1 MKEFKQHESLEL
13 MPITGFA
20 HDVFKGLSAHP
31 KYLSSKY
38 FYDDEGSRIFQQ
50 IMQMPEYYLT
60 DCEMEI
66 FKTQKE
72 DIFASFTSG
81 NETIDL
87 IELGAGDGLKTTIL
101 LKYFLSQKANLTYL
115 PIDISEEALRHLK
128 ASMEVKLPSLL
139 IKSMAGDYFQMME
152 TINHHNHHKKI
163 LLFLGS
169 NIGNFNE
176 DEASEFLRKLRSV
189 MQKEDML
196 FIGFDLKKEPDII
209 LKAYNDPH
217 GHTAA
222 FNLNLL
228 HRMNRELGADFIPEQ
243 FRHKELYDPQ
253 SGTAK
258 SYLFSNEKQE
268 VHFPEFDQ
276 SVFFEKGEPVFMEMS
291 QKYDTGMIN
300 RLAEQAGF
308 EPVRNFYDSRHYFVD
323 SLWKLN
329 GV

>member
-1 MKEFKQHESLEL
+1 MKEFKQYEPLEL

-20 HDVFKGLSAHP
+20 HDVLKGLSAHP

-38 FYDDEGSRIFQQ
+38 FYDDEGSRIFRQ

-72 DIFASFTSG
+72 DIFASFTYD
-81 NETIDL
+81 NENIDL
-87 IELGAGDGLKTTIL
+87 IELGAGDGLKTTML
-101 LKYFLSQKANLTYL
+101 LKYFLSQKANVTYL

-128 ASMEVKLPSLL
+128 ASMEAKLPKLK
-139 IKSMAGDYFQMME
+139 IKCMTGDYFQMME
-152 TINHHNHHKKI
+152 TINNHNHHKKI

-176 DEASEFLRKLRSV
+176 DEACEFLRKLRSV
-189 MQKEDML
+189 MQKEDLL
-196 FIGFDLKKEPDII
+196 FIGLDLKKEPDII
-209 LKAYNDPH
+209 LKAYNDSH
-217 GHTAA
+217 GHTAS

-228 HRMNRELGADFIPEQ
+228 RRINRELGANFIPEQ
-243 FRHKELYDPQ
+243 FSHKELYDPQ

-268 VHFPEFDQ
+268 VYLPEFEQ
-276 SVFFEKGEPVFMEMS
+276 SVYFEKGESVFMEMS
-291 QKYDTGMIN
+291 QKYDNGMIN
-300 RLAEQAGF
+300 RLAEHTGF
-308 EPVRNFYDSRHYFVD
+308 EPVRNFYDSRQYFVD

-329 GV
+329 GL